1 VPVDPNGPGTADP
14 SQFWFVP
21 GFYKYGEVFDANRN
35 RDTLV
40 AFESSTL
47 DGGAGN
53 DSLVGSSTPNSRGD
67 NFFVSAGPG
76 GILSQEIAFNDAV
89 FGNGG
94 NDTVTFT
101 DSDYLWWS
109 GHQEDDPL
117 AMNGYTI
124 AGDISNLVLQM
135 GAPTARNGTG
145 NRTSTGNGNQGSN
158 LIVGNEFDNI
168 LDGNGVGGQAQ
179 TGTGIDTL
187 TGDGGQSFVL
197 GSDNFIVG
205 SNYRNSSSNVWDVQI
220 KTTDIST
227 IDPITGAVTP
237 RFQHEWNARQSR
249 YLDFDFVIITDF
261 DANDNLSLG
270 GDASEYSIGNVSSD
284 LSNPGGN
291 VGHSGSAFTSNQFG
305 IYYTGIYGST
315 NPNLVAIIQTADA
328 TLLDTT
334 ALVQRPSLAS
344 PQITGN
350 ALPPDPP
357 FGWGNS
363 FWELNSSSFNA
374 YVNQTYFQQAS
385 TASLSDLINRIA

>member
-1 VPVDPNGPGTADP
+1 
-14 SQFWFVP
+14 
-21 GFYKYGEVFDANRN
+21 
-35 RDTLV
+35 
-40 AFESSTL
+40 
-47 DGGAGN
+47 
-53 DSLVGSSTPNSRGD
+53 
-67 NFFVSAGPG
+67 
-76 GILSQEIAFNDAV
+76 
-89 FGNGG
+89 
-94 NDTVTFT
+94 
-101 DSDYLWWS
+101 
-109 GHQEDDPL
+109 
-117 AMNGYTI
+117 
-124 AGDISNLVLQM
+124 M

-363 FWELNSSSFNA
+363 FWVLDSSSFNA